1 MRGQSVL
8 VVEDEFLIAMDL
20 EQLLTTN
27 GWRVL
32 GPVATVAAA
41 LHIVEQDR
49 PDVAVLDI
57 SLRGRELV
65 TPVAEALRRLKVPFV
80 VASAHPIGHIF
91 KGAEVLAE
99 APALGKPTDARR
111 LLLTL
116 DQLLPGETPCAETD
130 VQRLS

>member
-1 MRGQSVL
+1 MAPTGRS
-8 VVEDEFLIAMDL
+8 D
-20 EQLLTTN
+20 EQLRTGAELA
-27 GWRVL
+27 GAAR
-32 GPVATVAAA
+32 AIAEREHFAAA
-41 LHIVEQDR
+41 LHILKGHR

-65 TPVAEALRRLKVPFV
+65 TPVAEALHRLKVPFV

-99 APALGKPTDARR
+99 APAVGKPTDTRR

-116 DQLLPGETPCAETD
+116 AQLLPGQQIGSPD
-130 VQRLS
+130 GP